1 MLCWPYLSHTEYSY
15 QIAQR
20 SLIVT
25 LYLLKTLRLEL
36 FTHKTSPPPSPPP
49 GCSEALMAGAV
60 MSEAVSV
67 AGKEVLAWTP
77 MPATP

>member
-1 MLCWPYLSHTEYSY
+1 M
-15 QIAQR
+15 
-20 SLIVT
+20 T

-36 FTHKTSPPPSPPP
+36 FTHKASPSPPPPP

-67 AGKEVLAWTP
+67 AGKEMLVWTP
-77 MPATP
+77 TPAPP